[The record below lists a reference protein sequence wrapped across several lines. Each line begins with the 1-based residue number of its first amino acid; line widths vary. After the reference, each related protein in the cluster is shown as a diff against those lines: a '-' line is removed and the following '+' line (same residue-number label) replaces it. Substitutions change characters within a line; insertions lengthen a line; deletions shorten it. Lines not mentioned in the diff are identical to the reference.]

1 MMIPN
6 AQCSDFSDKNQI
18 RLLPEKSRY
27 VHSLHTYVNQRMCRV
42 KLVAIDSPQYSLT
55 FSDVNVLLMLCHL
68 VVNFVELLFLIFTE
82 EFSTIW
88 PWPKMNTIAKD
99 MYTYPKYCK
108 WHGLILELSILS
120 RHILALIFWHH
131 STLDILM
138 QEQYS
143 PRMFQHKEFSALGD
157 ILTDGHFGTMHS
169 NMDCALLQNL
179 FLNL

>member
-1 MMIPN
+1 MHNVRI
-6 AQCSDFSDKNQI
+6 SQI
-18 RLLPEKSRY
+18 RIKSDYCQKKGRY
-27 VHSLHTYVNQRMCRV
+27 VHSMHTYVNQRMWRV
-42 KLVAIDSPQYSLT
+42 KLVAIDSPQYSVT

-68 VVNFVELLFLIFTE
+68 VVNFVELLFLTFTE

-99 MYTYPKYCK
+99 MYTYPKYYK
-108 WHGLILELSILS
+108 WLGLILEVSILS

-169 NMDCALLQNL
+169 CATVHNCAQLQNL